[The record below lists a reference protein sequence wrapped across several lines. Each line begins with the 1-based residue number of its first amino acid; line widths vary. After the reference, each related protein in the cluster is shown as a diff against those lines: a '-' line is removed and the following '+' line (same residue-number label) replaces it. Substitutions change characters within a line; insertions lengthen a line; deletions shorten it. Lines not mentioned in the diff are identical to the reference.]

1 LDVSP
6 ETLYSEATGAPL
18 PSWVEQ
24 WNARD
29 TIYEIFYRW
38 IVQPKGLPREMP
50 AQPVQLN
57 VCPMKCLP
65 KGNLTGMKSLLHLF
79 HRGEAYFSG
88 AKPPVA
94 LVLSNIHPTQVALDI
109 DVCALVWELTT

>member
-1 LDVSP
+1 VLF
-6 ETLYSEATGAPL
+6 YSL
-18 PSWVEQ
+18 PFFLSAGIIGGSTAK
-24 WNARD
+24 NKKNISAS
-29 TIYEIFYRW
+29 FAS
-38 IVQPKGLPREMP
+38 LP

-94 LVLSNIHPTQVALDI
+94 LVLSNIHPAQVALDI
-109 DVCALVWELTT
+109 DVCALV